1 MRGFA
6 LVRWFWE
13 ERGVKFTGDGKL
25 DPQIRVSDRSVVQEW
40 PPNLTSELSGRV
52 KRPPQFDARGAGLL
66 HFVRNDGEWG
76 LDCFTSLAMTGSRVL
91 DCFTSFA
98 MTGGGG
104 LDCFISLAM
113 TGSGGLDCFTSLA
126 MTGSGVAGLL
136 RFARNDGCEV
146 GGLPRFA
153 RNDGSREW
161 LDCFTSLAMTGSRVL
176 DCFTSFAMTGS
187 GVLDCRALFAMTGGE
202 RLDCF
207 TLFAMT
213 GEEGAGLPCFARND
227 GERGLDCHASLAMT
241 GVRSVDCHASLAMT
255 GREWLEKVKHWKS
268 LKKIALSLFM
278 NILSWVFSWVMNLKM
293 KKSKWLPA
301 GFWDDFDKTFS
312 RLFTGANL
320 VALGFSGLYY
330 AIYWILERIYS
341 SLFGGL
347 LGVYSI
353 IGNGSL
359 KGELLQ
365 RWLPAGDAFFPNMWY
380 LSVIGLAVVSLSF
393 VIAQLVNKRKGNLTR
408 FSFWLMLFFFV
419 LLALPYVT
427 MFCNGISYFLQQ

>member
-1 MRGFA
+1 MRKKG
-6 LVRWFWE
+6 LEQQVKSLTLKRNWSWF
-13 ERGVKFTGDGKL
+13 RAKK
-25 DPQIRVSDRSVVQEW
+25 SVVGDQAF
-40 PPNLTSELSGRV
+40 L
-52 KRPPQFDARGAGLL
+52 FFAR
-66 HFVRNDGEWG
+66 R
-76 LDCFTSLAMTGSRVL
+76 
-91 DCFTSFA
+91 
-98 MTGGGG
+98 GGG
-104 LDCFISLAM
+104 
-113 TGSGGLDCFTSLA
+113 
-126 MTGSGVAGLL
+126 
-136 RFARNDGCEV
+136 
-146 GGLPRFA
+146 
-153 RNDGSREW
+153 
-161 LDCFTSLAMTGSRVL
+161 
-176 DCFTSFAMTGS
+176 
-187 GVLDCRALFAMTGGE
+187 

-207 TLFAMT
+207 TLLAMT
-213 GEEGAGLPCFARND
+213 G
-227 GERGLDCHASLAMT
+227 RGVLDCHASLAMT
-241 GVRSVDCHASLAMT
+241 G
-255 GREWLEKVKHWKS
+255 GGGLEKVKHWKS
-268 LKKIALSLFM
+268 LKKFALSLFM

-353 IGNGSL
+353 IGNGRIE
-359 KGELLQ
+359 GELLQ

-393 VIAQLVNKRKGNLTR
+393 LIAQLVNKRKGNLTR

-427 MFCNGISYFLQQ
+427 MFCNGVDVVFGR